1 MAAVKNPNNIMLIPE
16 MTGGISTENN
26 VMTSVKVDGVHFNQD
41 ELVTSCIAVKEYGAY
56 IPIPGKDLVD
66 VPSVTFNGETYIFGV
81 YTLSASAATT
91 YRKGTITDFTHFL
104 NGASGP
110 VDGGNYAFINT
121 KKITG

>member
-1 MAAVKNPNNIMLIPE
+1 MAEAKTPNIIMLIPE

-41 ELVTSCIAVKEYGAY
+41 ELVSSGIAVKENGAY
-56 IPIPGKDLVD
+56 IPMPGKDIVS

-91 YRKGTITDFTHFL
+91 YRKGTNADFVRFL
-104 NGASGP
+104 NGSNGP
-110 VDGGNYAFINT
+110 NGGGTYAFINT

>member
-1 MAAVKNPNNIMLIPE
+1 MAAAKSPNIIMLIPE

-41 ELVTSCIAVKEYGAY
+41 ELVSSGVAVKEYGAY
-56 IPIPGKDLVD
+56 IPTPGKDIVS

-91 YRKGTITDFTHFL
+91 YRKGTNADFASFL
-104 NGASGP
+104 SGADGPISSGT
-110 VDGGNYAFINT
+110 YAFINT
-121 KKITG
+121 KNITG